1 MNYPYGRN
9 LLLNS
14 VGFDRIFDAFERI
27 GETTLANKAQSYPP
41 YNILKVSENAYRIEI
56 AAAGFKPNQL
66 EVTVEENKLIVSGRA
81 NSSVSGEYLHRG
93 IGTRD
98 FRHEFTLA
106 ETVEVRAADMID
118 GFLTIQLVN
127 VVPDEKKP
135 RKILI
140 GSSSAQVLQ
149 ADSEKL
155 AA

>member
-27 GETTLANKAQSYPP
+27 GEATLPNKAQTYPP
-41 YNILKVSENAYRIEI
+41 FNILKVSENAYRIEI
-56 AAAGFKPNQL
+56 AVAGFKSNQL
-66 EVTVEENKLIVSGRA
+66 EVTVEENKLIVSGKA
-81 NSSVSGEYLHRG
+81 NPSVSGEYLHRG

-98 FRHEFTLA
+98 FTHEFTLA
-106 ETVEVRAADMID
+106 ETVEVRSADMIE

-140 GSSSAQVLQ
+140 GSSSAKVLQ
-149 ADSEKL
+149 ADTEKL